1 MKLAFA
7 LRGHERHSLENK
19 NLYNYLKEL
28 SQYYDFDIYIH
39 TWNLS
44 EAKSSWRPVSKKR
57 KEINYELIS
66 EYFSGLNLKKI
77 IIDDDED
84 IKLHGRTTGKLG
96 RLKSVSLSNDV
107 LKNVLLSEIGDWAK
121 NYKFKELSISSN
133 YEIFLELG
141 CPIIGWKKMWYGIYS
156 IIKEIYESNKYDVV
170 INSRLDILEYKKL
183 PNYMNNPECPSVDIM
198 STLNLI
204 NNYSK
209 QNSILFLREQ
219 NCICI
224 DNFYIGPVEKIY
236 NLCEKFHYNL
246 DDILEEHKIKE
257 WESNQ
262 EKLVF
267 LQAKKLCNI
276 SHL

>member
-7 LRGHERHSLENK
+7 LRGHERNSLENK
-19 NLYNYLKEL
+19 NLYNYLKDL
-28 SQYYDFDIYIH
+28 SRYYDFDIYIH

-84 IKLHGRTTGKLG
+84 IKLHGRTIGKLG
-96 RLKSVSLSNDV
+96 RVKSISLSNNV

-133 YEIFLELG
+133 YEVFLELG

-170 INSRLDILEYKKL
+170 INSRLDILEYKKIDT
-183 PNYMNNPECPSVDIM
+183 YKNNTEFPEINFQ
-198 STLNLI
+198 TTTNLI
-204 NNYSK
+204 NNFK
-209 QNSILFLREQ
+209 KRNCITFLNEKKS
-219 NCICI
+219 ICI
-224 DNFYIGPVEKIY
+224 DNFYIGPTKQMFK
-236 NLCEKFHYNL
+236 LCEKFHYNL
-246 DDILEEHKIKE
+246 DDILEEHEVKE

-267 LQAKKLCNI
+267 LQSEKLFSIKN
-276 SHL
+276 L